1 VVWPTP
7 FAVGLVHDWTG
18 GWTAIGWIFAV
29 IGLGAI
35 VAGLGAGRAR
45 YVQVTSEKV

>member
-1 VVWPTP
+1 
-7 FAVGLVHDWTG
+7 VHDWTG

-35 VAGLGAGRAR
+35 VAGLGAGRAQ
-45 YVQVTSEKV
+45 YVQVTSEKL